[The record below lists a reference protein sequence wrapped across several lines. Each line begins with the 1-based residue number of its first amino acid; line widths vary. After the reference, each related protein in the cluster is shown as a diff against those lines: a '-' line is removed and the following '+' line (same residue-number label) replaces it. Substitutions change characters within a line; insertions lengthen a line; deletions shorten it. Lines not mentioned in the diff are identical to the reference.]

1 MATVYLAED
10 LKHRRR
16 VAVKVMRPE
25 LAAALG
31 GERFFRE
38 IELAARLTHPHIL
51 PLHDSGKAGEFLYY
65 VMPYIE
71 GESLRA
77 KLARG
82 GELPIGEAV
91 RILRDVVDAL
101 SEAHEHGVV
110 HRDIKPENI
119 LLSKQHALVTDFGVA
134 KAVDEATGRQA
145 LTTAGVALGTPTYMA
160 PEQAAAD
167 TYIDHRADI
176 YAVGAL
182 GYELLTGRP
191 PFVGP
196 TAQSILTAH
205 VTRAPEEVTK
215 HRPTVPG
222 ALAQLIMRCLEKK
235 PADRWQ
241 RAEELLPQ
249 LEALMTPSGG
259 VTPTTTRP
267 VGAVSGSRRK
277 SLVGGGGLLAVLVL
291 AAAGWWLLA
300 DRGRAATDVVPLGD
314 GVRLAVLPLENLS
327 ASEEDEYFSDGI
339 TRDLNAQISKLGG
352 FIVIA
357 HGSARRLS
365 SADRGYGE
373 VANDLGARY
382 LVDGSV
388 RRGNGRVHINASLID
403 PETGGQLWTDVYDRA
418 DSVSAI
424 LEIQSDIARQ
434 VAAVLSVD
442 VAPEELAKLAAQPTT
457 STEAYDAY
465 QLGRFFWNKRTDE
478 GLRRAIDYF
487 SAAVAADSE
496 FALAYVGLADAYLL
510 LPWYAYTK
518 PLEAVPLAEAAALRA
533 LAIDSAV
540 GEAYASLAGIRDY
553 YDWDLDGAEEAF
565 RRAIA
570 LSPNYATARQWHGSW
585 LVWVGRIDEGVAEL
599 RRALELDPLSL
610 IIRQNLSDAFL
621 VAHRVEEAI
630 GQYRRMQ
637 ALDSTFA
644 PSFLG
649 WVHVAAGRLE
659 DALAVFDRYDDNLGR
674 MHAYARLGDHSMARQ
689 LYEEVEQSVRQDS
702 QQRWVS
708 GFTMASAA
716 LAIGDT
722 SHAFELMEQAVEER
736 DPRLSDMMLRR
747 PPWEG
752 LWSHERFRGLMN
764 SMGLDVVG
772 DEIVPLEGQRE
783 G

>member
-752 LWSHERFRGLMN
+752 LWSHERG
-764 SMGLDVVG
+764 
-772 DEIVPLEGQRE
+772 
-783 G
+783 